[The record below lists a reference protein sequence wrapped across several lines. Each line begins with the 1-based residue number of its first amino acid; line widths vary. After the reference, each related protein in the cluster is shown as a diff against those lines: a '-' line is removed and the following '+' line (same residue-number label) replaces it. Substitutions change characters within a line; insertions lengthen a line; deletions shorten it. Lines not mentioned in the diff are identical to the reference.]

1 MTSTYI
7 VAFSAMTFSAVVF
20 VTIVAVISR
29 MWHLGE

>member
-20 VTIVAVISR
+20 ATIVAVVGR